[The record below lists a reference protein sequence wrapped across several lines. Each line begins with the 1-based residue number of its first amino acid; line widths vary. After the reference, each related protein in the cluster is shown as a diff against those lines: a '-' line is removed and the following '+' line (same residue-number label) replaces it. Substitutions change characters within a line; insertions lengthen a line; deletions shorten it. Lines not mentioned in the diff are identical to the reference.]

1 MSAVASREL
10 LVRFYERGETDARE
24 ALIEAYLPLAKAI
37 ARRYAGR
44 GEPIED
50 LYQVASVGLIKA
62 IDRYDIARGFELES
76 YAVPT
81 IVGELKRHFR
91 DRAWA
96 VHVPRRLKELNM
108 KLTGL
113 VETMSAD
120 LGRSPTVGE
129 LAAEA
134 GVELEEAVEAL
145 DSGRA
150 YSTVSLAAPAGEDRD
165 VELVQTI
172 ESDEDP
178 YEHADDRA
186 LVADGLDALDT
197 REQAIIKL
205 RFFEGMTQSQIAST
219 IGISQMH
226 VSRLIRRSL
235 EKMRDGIDAAG
246 AGTEGGA
253 P

>member
-1 MSAVASREL
+1 VTAIPDRDL
-10 LVRFYERGETDARE
+10 IVRVYEHGEPDARDE
-24 ALIEAYLPLAKAI
+24 LIEAYLPLARAV

-44 GEPIED
+44 GESLDD

-62 IDRYDIARGFELES
+62 IDRYDLQRGYELES

-81 IVGELKRHFR
+81 IVGEIKRHFR
-91 DRAWA
+91 DRAWS

-113 VETMSAD
+113 VESMSAT
-120 LGRSPTVGE
+120 LGRSPTVAE

-134 GVELEEAVEAL
+134 GVGVEEAVEAL

-150 YSTVSLAAPAGEDRD
+150 YSAVSLATPAGETGE
-165 VELVQTI
+165 VELIQTI
-172 ESDEDP
+172 ESDDDP

-186 LVADGLDALDT
+186 LVAEGLGALDT

-205 RFFEGMTQSQIAST
+205 RFYEGMTQAEIART
-219 IGISQMH
+219 VGISQMH

-235 EKMRDGIDAAG
+235 ERMRKEIEQTNEE
-246 AGTEGGA
+246 AGT
-253 P
+253 